1 MKKVMILAVL
11 ATYIYVEAA
20 AQTVYDEMHVA
31 SKDLSGTARFV
42 GMGGALG
49 ALGGD
54 ISTIGTNPA
63 GIGIYRSNDLMTS
76 ISYSLTDTKSV
87 FGNKTYS
94 MGKAR
99 WNFDNL
105 GFVYSTKVG
114 NRTSLRYVNFAFNY
128 QKTKSFDRNMRAE
141 GNLGRNSQT
150 FLMASLSDGIGPN
163 MWKGNPFDHRQIG
176 WLSALGYQ
184 GGLIA
189 PSTTTQKT
197 DYPYTVNGEQV
208 KDANGNPLYLDYGHY
223 VSVLGSDDT
232 SYMREFRSRESGGV
246 NNYDFNLAFNFN
258 DRFYLGF
265 TLGLSDVEYNKYTLY
280 DEDFRSAAGAPL
292 HSGYVLES
300 FNKLTGVGFD
310 FKVGTILRPFEDSP
324 FKLGLAVHTPTF
336 YQMTWATSAR
346 LVSDLFK
353 DGKPLKTTVDS
364 YDYLNNG
371 DMKMEYQTSTPWAFD
386 ASLGYTVGNRLAL
399 GAEYEYKDYSTMR
412 FRYSDG
418 ENMKWQ
424 TNESKLCLKGVHTL
438 RLGAEYRVMPMLAL
452 RAGYNYISPAF
463 KDKALKAFPNESI
476 NSDTDFANL
485 QATNNYTLGIGYR
498 GQSFYADLAYKHS
511 VQKGNFYP
519 FAYNGGD
526 AYVIPE
532 ATRMTNTRNQLLL
545 TVGMRF

>member
-1 MKKVMILAVL
+1 M
-11 ATYIYVEAA
+11 
-20 AQTVYDEMHVA
+20 
-31 SKDLSGTARFV
+31 
-42 GMGGALG
+42 
-49 ALGGD
+49 
-54 ISTIGTNPA
+54 
-63 GIGIYRSNDLMTS
+63 
-76 ISYSLTDTKSV
+76 
-87 FGNKTYS
+87 
-94 MGKAR
+94 
-99 WNFDNL
+99 
-105 GFVYSTKVG
+105 
-114 NRTSLRYVNFAFNY
+114 
-128 QKTKSFDRNMRAE
+128 
-141 GNLGRNSQT
+141 
-150 FLMASLSDGIGPN
+150 
-163 MWKGNPFDHRQIG
+163 
-176 WLSALGYQ
+176 
-184 GGLIA
+184 
-189 PSTTTQKT
+189 
-197 DYPYTVNGEQV
+197 
-208 KDANGNPLYLDYGHY
+208 
-223 VSVLGSDDT
+223 
-232 SYMREFRSRESGGV
+232 
-246 NNYDFNLAFNFN
+246 
-258 DRFYLGF
+258 
-265 TLGLSDVEYNKYTLY
+265 Y